1 MVIGKGIAKRDGPLM
16 ARHMIARR
24 DQYEPI
30 FRKRK
35 YLQFF
40 SGIDLVP
47 DDTDFGKILGNG
59 AHDLA
64 AGTLLQIECRSGDGV
79 TGMRPTVPGG
89 TRQLQSYWRAGA
101 LGPVSLRHIP
111 TVPHASGPTAE

>member
-1 MVIGKGIAKRDGPLM
+1 LANGIKAGKADTQFQATAGPGRVVFHLILEGITSREANMVIGKGIAKRDGPLM

-64 AGTLLQIECRSGDGV
+64 AGTLLQIDV
-79 TGMRPTVPGG
+79 D
-89 TRQLQSYWRAGA
+89 
-101 LGPVSLRHIP
+101 LR
-111 TVPHASGPTAE
+111 VE